1 MFAPLFILWACVA
14 HYGQECVLHAESSWA
29 AHARL
34 GDSEIRDL
42 ESTPLIIAHY
52 RRVPPKQT
60 DHVLTYLATLLLIH
74 DLELNPGPNDQIN
87 DSTVYLCGVC
97 QSDVN
102 WDMKAVCCDQC
113 LVWYHIECQNIHSL
127 QYADMDRS
135 SVMWDCQHCMM
146 PNFSPDTITL
156 SESNINLDDT
166 SGTFTTSSTSGSPGQ
181 PQATSSPDP
190 SSATSRGRKNKN
202 APTHLKVLNVNAQSI
217 LDKKARFQNLVD
229 STDPD
234 IVIMTETWLK
244 PDKADGEIGEA
255 GRFACEYDIHRR
267 DRPGKK
273 TGGGVLIAVKKQYI
287 SSRQEDLEADSE
299 KENAEMIWVKIP
311 VEKCRTLY
319 VSGFYRPKANDK
331 ESQKHLKTS
340 LERLK
345 NTRAHIWIEGD
356 MNYPDIDW
364 QDRTLKTGNKYT
376 NLHNNFLDM
385 IDEHHL
391 SQVIKDP
398 TRGENTL
405 DLFLTNNETFVT
417 NNQTLPGI
425 SDHSAI
431 LVESRIRAD
440 RVQQSPR
447 RIPMWNKMKA
457 EDTEAF
463 CKHIKEGWESLSEET
478 KAGSADSLWEWFTAR
493 LEEGIKQYV
502 PHRNAGKKD
511 HHPWISRV
519 LKRLLKK
526 EKKLHAKVKRYRS
539 NTNISKL
546 KDIQRKIQKRFRREY
561 WAYVEDII
569 CPTASAPDNQGRP
582 DKKHSKRFWTFIKH
596 NKQDSIGIA
605 SLQNPETG
613 RLETKPTQ
621 KAQILNKQF
630 QSVFS
635 PRTPAR
641 LQTLCSDQTL
651 PRYDTM
657 QEFDISTN
665 GLLKLLGTLKPH
677 KAAGPDNVRPYML
690 RDLRDVIAPVLQA
703 VFTRSYET
711 GQLPKQWKEANVVPI
726 YKKKD
731 PKTGH
736 LTTDRSP

>member
-1 MFAPLFILWACVA
+1 
-14 HYGQECVLHAESSWA
+14 
-29 AHARL
+29 
-34 GDSEIRDL
+34 
-42 ESTPLIIAHY
+42 
-52 RRVPPKQT
+52 
-60 DHVLTYLATLLLIH
+60 
-74 DLELNPGPNDQIN
+74 
-87 DSTVYLCGVC
+87 
-97 QSDVN
+97 
-102 WDMKAVCCDQC
+102 MKAVCCDQC

-135 SVMWDCQHCMM
+135 SVMWD
-146 PNFSPDTITL
+146 FSPDTITL
-156 SESNINLDDT
+156 FESNINLDDT
-166 SGTFTTSSTSGSPGQ
+166 SGTFTTFSTSGSPGQ

-202 APTHLKVLNVNAQSI
+202 APTHLKVLNVNVQSI

-229 STDPD
+229 SSDPD

-287 SSRQEDLEADSE
+287 SSRQEAGFGSRFWKRECRNDLGQ
-299 KENAEMIWVKIP
+299 NP
-311 VEKCRTLY
+311 CRKCRTLY
-319 VSGFYRPKANDK
+319 VSSFYRPKANDK
-331 ESQKHLKTS
+331 GSQKHLKTS
-340 LERLK
+340 LEHLQ
-345 NTRAHIWIEGD
+345 NTRAHVWIAGD

-431 LVESRIRAD
+431 LVESRIGAD

-463 CKHIKEGWESLSEET
+463 RKHIKEGWESLSEET

-502 PHRNAGKKD
+502 PHCNAGKKD

-539 NTNISKL
+539 NTNISKWRTYSVKSKSASVGNTGHMWKISYAQQSL
-546 KDIQRKIQKRFRREY
+546 PLTTRVTQTKNTVNVSGPSSNTINKIQLALLPYEIPKLADWKPNLHKR
-561 WAYVEDII
+561 
-569 CPTASAPDNQGRP
+569 
-582 DKKHSKRFWTFIKH
+582 
-596 NKQDSIGIA
+596 
-605 SLQNPETG
+605 
-613 RLETKPTQ
+613 
-621 KAQILNKQF
+621 
-630 QSVFS
+630 
-635 PRTPAR
+635 
-641 LQTLCSDQTL
+641 
-651 PRYDTM
+651 
-657 QEFDISTN
+657 
-665 GLLKLLGTLKPH
+665 H
-677 KAAGPDNVRPYML
+677 K
-690 RDLRDVIAPVLQA
+690 
-703 VFTRSYET
+703 F
-711 GQLPKQWKEANVVPI
+711 
-726 YKKKD
+726 
-731 PKTGH
+731 
-736 LTTDRSP
+736 